1 MMMEGQYTNQIYT
14 LIKDQEYVEAIKIL
28 NIQLENNPRSR
39 AALSLLGYCNYLT
52 GNYDIAADMYEQLTK
67 YYPHVVEYKIYLA
80 QALYKSEN
88 YEEALQAA
96 NSIPPDY
103 NHQKSILQFAI
114 KYQMNELSDS
124 DKILNNCA
132 EDRQETMVCKGC
144 VLYKEGKYEE
154 AQVQFANAKKLGES
168 PDIEYNIGV
177 CNYKLKILSQS
188 HTCIQNI
195 FENANKNFPDIILKS
210 RVDKGM
216 PKQSLANTPALY
228 ESCLIE
234 AYNLKAA
241 IDYQLGNAEDAKESL
256 DEMPPREDEELDSVT
271 LHNLALVN
279 IEKDPDDSFK
289 KLNFL
294 LKNPPCPPEALAN
307 LLILYCKYEQYDLAH
322 DVLSENEDLKS
333 KYLSEEEI
341 SYITALS
348 MMRTSKEA
356 AYESLD
362 RLGKIYRDLI
372 EKQHKLMKDNK
383 NNADKNFFS
392 KIVNSYESILQKYLP
407 VITAQ
412 AKIFWD
418 LGNYETV
425 ESILKSNEIQDI
437 YNENQTWKINMGHAY
452 FIQETYFNEAIKY
465 YLDVYNNAT
474 DILSIPASVVANLC
488 VSLIM
493 LQENEQAQD
502 IIKQVEEEEAKA
514 MAQNPDG
521 QYFHV
526 CIVNLIVGT
535 LYCAK
540 GNYEFGISRIL
551 VSFQNFRK
559 RMNMDTWY
567 YAKRCFL
574 SLIEN
579 LAKQILCI
587 PDKLYIELLNFLD
600 EADKYGKNIT
610 TQILDSHT
618 SEENAEKCTVSS
630 EARLLKKMLLKI
642 KDHYIEEGV
651 KLDSI

>member
-1 MMMEGQYTNQIYT
+1 M
-14 LIKDQEYVEAIKIL
+14 
-28 NIQLENNPRSR
+28 PR
-39 AALSLLGYCNYLT
+39 
-52 GNYDIAADMYEQLTK
+52 
-67 YYPHVVEYKIYLA
+67 
-80 QALYKSEN
+80 
-88 YEEALQAA
+88 
-96 NSIPPDY
+96 
-103 NHQKSILQFAI
+103 
-114 KYQMNELSDS
+114 
-124 DKILNNCA
+124 
-132 EDRQETMVCKGC
+132 
-144 VLYKEGKYEE
+144 
-154 AQVQFANAKKLGES
+154 
-168 PDIEYNIGV
+168 
-177 CNYKLKILSQS
+177 
-188 HTCIQNI
+188 
-195 FENANKNFPDIILKS
+195 
-210 RVDKGM
+210 
-216 PKQSLANTPALY
+216 QSLANTPALY

-241 IDYQLGNAEDAKESL
+241 IDYQLGNTDDAKESL
-256 DEMPPREDEELDSVT
+256 NEMPPREMEELDSVT

-307 LLILYCKYEQYDLAH
+307 LLILYCKYEQYELAH

-362 RLGKIYRDLI
+362 KLGKIYRDLI

-383 NNADKNFFS
+383 NNTDKNFFS

-425 ESILKSNEIQDI
+425 ESILKSSDIQDT

-452 FIQETYFNEAIKY
+452 FIQETYFREAIKY
-465 YLDVYNNAT
+465 YMDVYNNAT
-474 DILSIPASVVANLC
+474 DILSIPASVIANLC

-493 LQENEQAQD
+493 IQENEQAQD
-502 IIKQVEEEEAKA
+502 IIKQVEEDEAKA
-514 MAQNPDG
+514 MASNPDG

-551 VSFQNFRK
+551 VSFQNFHK

-587 PDKLYIELLNFLD
+587 PDKLFIELMNFLD

-610 TQILDSHT
+610 TQILDSH
-618 SEENAEKCTVSS
+618 SNEENAEKCTVSS

-642 KDHYIEEGV
+642 KDHYIEEGG
-651 KLDSI
+651 KLDSV

>member
-1 MMMEGQYTNQIYT
+1 MSYEGQCTSRIYT
-14 LIKDQEYVEAIKIL
+14 LIKEQEYAEAIKEL
-28 NIQLENNPRSR
+28 NFHLENNPRSR
-39 AALSLLGYCNYLT
+39 AALSLLGYCNYLS
-52 GNYDIAADMYEQLTK
+52 GIYDVAAEMYQQLIK
-67 YYPHVVEYKIYLA
+67 YYPDVAEYRIYLA
-80 QALYKSEN
+80 QALYKAEN
-88 YEEALQAA
+88 YEDALRAA

-114 KYQMNELSDS
+114 KYQMNELNESE
-124 DKILNNCA
+124 KILNNA
-132 EDRQETMVCKGC
+132 MEDRQETLICRGC
-144 VLYKEGKYEE
+144 VLYKENKFEE
-154 AQVQFANAKKLGES
+154 AQKMFTSAKNLGDS

-177 CNYKLKILSQS
+177 CNYKMKMLSGA
-188 HTCIQNI
+188 HNCIQSI
-195 FENANKNFPDIILKS
+195 IENANKNHPDIVLKGLS
-210 RVDKGM
+210 NPGM
-216 PKQSLANTPALY
+216 PRQSLANSPALY

-241 IDYQLGNAEDAKESL
+241 IDYHLNNIEDAKECL
-256 DEMPPREDEELDSVT
+256 NDMPPREDEELDSVT

-333 KYLSEEEI
+333 KYLSEEEV

-362 RLGKIYRDLI
+362 KLGRIYKDLI
-372 EKQHKLMKDNK
+372 DKQVRLMKDNK
-383 NNADKNFFS
+383 NIDKASFS
-392 KIVNSYESILQKYLP
+392 KIVNNYENLLQKYLP
-407 VITAQ
+407 VVTAQ

-418 LGNYETV
+418 LGNYDTV
-425 ESILKSNEIQDI
+425 ESILKSNDIADI
-437 YNENQTWKINMGHAY
+437 YEENQTWKINLGHAY
-452 FIQETYFNEAIKY
+452 FIQETNFAEAINY
-465 YLDVYNNAT
+465 YMDVYNNT
-474 DILSIPASVVANLC
+474 PELLSIPASVIANLC

-493 LQENEQAQD
+493 IQKNEDAQE
-502 IIKQVEEEEAKA
+502 IIKNVEEEEAKA
-514 MAQNPDG
+514 MMANPDG

-540 GNYEFGISRIL
+540 GNYEFGIGRIL
-551 VSFQNFRK
+551 VSFQNFHK

-579 LAKQILCI
+579 LAKQILCV
-587 PDKLYIELLNFLD
+587 PDKLFLELLSFLD
-600 EADKYGKNIT
+600 NADKYGKNIT
-610 TQILDSHT
+610 TQIADAHA
-618 SEENAEKCTVSS
+618 SEETTEKFTVSS
-630 EARLLKKMLLKI
+630 EARMLKRMLLKI
-642 KDHYIEEGV
+642 KNLYYTEAE
-651 KLDSI
+651 K

>member
-1 MMMEGQYTNQIYT
+1 
-14 LIKDQEYVEAIKIL
+14 
-28 NIQLENNPRSR
+28 
-39 AALSLLGYCNYLT
+39 
-52 GNYDIAADMYEQLTK
+52 
-67 YYPHVVEYKIYLA
+67 
-80 QALYKSEN
+80 
-88 YEEALQAA
+88 
-96 NSIPPDY
+96 
-103 NHQKSILQFAI
+103 
-114 KYQMNELSDS
+114 MNDLSDS
-124 DKILNNCA
+124 EKILNNA
-132 EDRQETMVCKGC
+132 SEDRQETLVCKGC
-144 VLYKEGKYEE
+144 VLYKENKFED
-154 AQVQFANAKKLGES
+154 AQQMFTNAKKLGES

-177 CNYKLKILSQS
+177 CCYKLKMLSS
-188 HTCIQNI
+188 AHTCIQNI
-195 FENANKNFPDIILKS
+195 LEDANKNHPDIILKS
-210 RVDKGM
+210 RVDPGM
-216 PKQSLANTPALY
+216 PRQSLANSPALY

-241 IDYQLGNAEDAKESL
+241 IDYHLGNNDDAKECL
-256 DEMPPREDEELDSVT
+256 NEMPPREDEELDSVT

-333 KYLSEEEI
+333 KYLSDEEI

-356 AYESLD
+356 AYESLEK
-362 RLGKIYRDLI
+362 LGKIYRDAI

-383 NNADKNFFS
+383 NNTDKNFFS
-392 KIVNSYESILQKYLP
+392 KIVNNYENILQKYLP

-418 LGNYETV
+418 LGNYDTV
-425 ESILKSNEIQDI
+425 ESILKSNDIQEI
-437 YNENQTWKINMGHAY
+437 YNENQTWKINLGHAY
-452 FIQETYFNEAIKY
+452 FIQETYFKEAINY
-465 YLDVYNNAT
+465 YMDVYNNAT
-474 DILSIPASVVANLC
+474 DIMVIPASVIANLC

-493 LQENEQAQD
+493 IQRNEEAQE
-502 IIKQVEEEEAKA
+502 IIKTVEEEEAKA
-514 MAQNPDG
+514 MQTNPEG

-540 GNYEFGISRIL
+540 GNYEFGIGRIL
-551 VSFQNFRK
+551 VSFQNFHK

-579 LAKQILCI
+579 LAKQILCV
-587 PDKLYIELLNFLD
+587 PDKLFLELLNFLD
-600 EADKYGKNIT
+600 NADKYGKNIT
-610 TQILDSHT
+610 TQITDSHS

-642 KDHYIEEGV
+642 KDHYYSDVDKE
-651 KLDSI
+651 